1 MNHELTLIEND
12 VLDELINKAIKFDM
26 GLNNTSA
33 IYDSREKEIE
43 KRYLEFIKDY
53 VTIPIDLPPE
63 VTEKME
69 KVFDKRIK
77 S

>member
-12 VLDELINKAIKFDM
+12 VFDELVNKAIKFDM

-33 IYDSREKEIE
+33 IYDSRKKEIE
-43 KRYLEFIKDY
+43 RRYLEFIKDY
-53 VTIPIDLPPE
+53 PTISIDLPP
-63 VTEKME
+63 VVAEKME
-69 KVFDKRIK
+69 EVFDKRTG

>member
-1 MNHELTLIEND
+1 MNHELTLIENN

-33 IYDSREKEIE
+33 IYDSRKKEIE
-43 KRYLEFIKDY
+43 RRYLKFVKDY
-53 VTIPIDLPPE
+53 PTMSIDLPLG

-69 KVFDKRIK
+69 EVFDKRTE

>member
-33 IYDSREKEIE
+33 IYDSRKKEIE
-43 KRYLEFIKDY
+43 RRYLEFVKDY
-53 VTIPIDLPPE
+53 VTIPIDLPLG
-63 VTEKME
+63 VAKKME
-69 KVFDKRIK
+69 EVFDKRTE